1 RGAVE
6 EPADDVLHDDR
17 ARLHAHAVG
26 AEACAH
32 GDGERAAGRHAAH
45 AVEIRSEDAIED
57 LLADLEAA
65 TVDAPEEADLE
76 ARQVREDVAAEGV
89 EPGGARRC
97 VGAGLEPRGH
107 DGAAPEA
114 EAELAFEGVFDE
126 RARASHAARGPA
138 KARDG
143 TQRAEGGPR
152 R

>member
-1 RGAVE
+1 
-6 EPADDVLHDDR
+6 
-17 ARLHAHAVG
+17 
-26 AEACAH
+26 
-32 GDGERAAGRHAAH
+32 

-65 TVDAPEEADLE
+65 TIVALEEAHLE
-76 ARQVREDVAAEGV
+76 AREVREDVAAEGV

-138 KARDG
+138 EARDG

-152 R
+152 REGVDVEEERIPRVGLVDGERALEREGACAGGERV